1 MQAST
6 PSKRRW
12 LALLAVVSAYTFTF
26 ISRYVWSPLMGT
38 VSQEFALNSA
48 QGGIYMSAFF
58 AGYVLTQLPGGLLS
72 DRLNP
77 KIVLIAATVFGGLAA
92 GLMYTVNSFS
102 LGIAFRFLAG
112 MASGFVMSACSKV
125 LTNEFAP
132 QERGVALGILMASPP
147 FGITLANLIGPLL
160 RDSYGWRNT
169 FLFVGFLAI
178 LVILVLVLFVKNH
191 TPNTE
196 PAKKKAPF
204 TEGFLD
210 FAKNPNQWLVVI
222 GGFMFLFTT
231 TGFPTW
237 IYRLT
242 ESLGFEPTQRTLIA
256 MSYSIAG
263 IAGSVLSG
271 VIATRLKMNSRSF
284 LMATYALMAVFSLL
298 LVFHWQF
305 SLFFALGIIYGFLS
319 YLPASHQTAL
329 AIQYAKPEHTATAV
343 ACQNL
348 FMQMASVLQ
357 PVFLGALI
365 DSTGGFSIIW
375 YAFAI
380 TMAIGVVAV
389 RATKSP
395 NSMR

>member
-1 MQAST
+1 MQASR
-6 PSKRRW
+6 PSARRW
-12 LALLAVVSAYTFTF
+12 LALMAVVSAYTFTF

-48 QGGIYMSAFF
+48 QAGIYMSVFF
-58 AGYVLTQLPGGLLS
+58 AGYVLTQLPGGMLS

-77 KIVLIAATVFGGLAA
+77 KLVLIAATVLGGLAS
-92 GLMYTVNSFS
+92 GMMSLVNNFS
-102 LGIAFRFLAG
+102 TGIAFRFLAG

-132 QERGVALGILMASPP
+132 NERSIALGILMASPP

-169 FLFVGFLAI
+169 FLFVGLLAI
-178 LVILVLVLFVKNH
+178 LVVLVLVLFVKDH
-191 TPNTE
+191 STAPETTG
-196 PAKKKAPF
+196 KKAPF

-210 FAKNPNQWLVVI
+210 FAKNPNQWLVVAA
-222 GGFMFLFTT
+222 GFMFLFTT

-237 IYRLT
+237 IYRVT
-242 ESLGFEPTQRTLIA
+242 EQLGFEAPQRTLIA
-256 MSYSIAG
+256 MSYSVAG

-271 VIATRLKMNSRSF
+271 VIAKQLKMNSRSF
-284 LMATYALMAVFSLL
+284 LMATHGLMAAFSLL
-298 LVFHWQF
+298 LVINWQF
-305 SLFFALGIIYGFLS
+305 GLFFALGIVYGFIS

-329 AIQYAKPEHTATAV
+329 AIQYSKPEHSATSV

-348 FMQMASVLQ
+348 FMQTASVLQ
-357 PVFLGALI
+357 PVFLGSLI
-365 DSTGGFSIIW
+365 DSTGGFTIIW

-380 TMAIGVVAV
+380 TMAIGVIAI

-395 NSMR
+395 RDS